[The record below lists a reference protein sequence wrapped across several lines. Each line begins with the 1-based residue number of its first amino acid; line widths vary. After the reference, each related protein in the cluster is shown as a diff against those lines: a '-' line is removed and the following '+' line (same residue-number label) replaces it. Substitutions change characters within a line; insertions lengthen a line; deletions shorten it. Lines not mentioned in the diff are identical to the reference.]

1 MQKKKYNYKFN
12 VVLLFLFL
20 SSLTIASH
28 SFGLNMAN
36 WIDIPTHFVGG
47 MVVAIFLSKET
58 FKKKPLLSI
67 FIIAAIGFGWEFVE
81 ITVAKKEILT
91 ALFQETKVDKVGD
104 LIVGLAGF
112 VFAYGKKNSPL
123 KKHTPSPSQEGN
135 NKKYTPTSL

>member
-1 MQKKKYNYKFN
+1 MQKKKYGYKFN

-47 MVVAIFLSKET
+47 MVLATFLPKET

-67 FIIAAIGFGWEFVE
+67 FIIATIGLGWEFVE

-91 ALFQETKVDKVGD
+91 ALFEETRADKVGD
-104 LIVGLAGF
+104 LVVGLAGF
-112 VFAYGKKNSPL
+112 VFAYGKAGKNSSL
-123 KKHTPSPSQEGN
+123 KKHTP
-135 NKKYTPTSL
+135 TPL